1 MSLGLTI
8 GVVCFGLFI
17 MAMFALSLC
26 RCAKRGDEML
36 REFGAGGGVE
46 GHAASQSVNC
56 EDNGRSASPVANEA
70 LGETDD
76 KPKAGI
82 KPGPSAPFADDYDN
96 TREKA
101 SLTAGKDRQQ
111 FEQHPMH
118 RYPSGRWTIIPAGK
132 LTKIIK

>member
-8 GVVCFGLFI
+8 GVVCFGLLI
-17 MAMFALSLC
+17 MALFALSLC
-26 RCAKRGDEML
+26 QCAKRGDEML
-36 REFGAGGGVE
+36 REFGAGGGVD

-82 KPGPSAPFADDYDN
+82 KPGPSAPLD
-96 TREKA
+96 
-101 SLTAGKDRQQ
+101 
-111 FEQHPMH
+111 PMH